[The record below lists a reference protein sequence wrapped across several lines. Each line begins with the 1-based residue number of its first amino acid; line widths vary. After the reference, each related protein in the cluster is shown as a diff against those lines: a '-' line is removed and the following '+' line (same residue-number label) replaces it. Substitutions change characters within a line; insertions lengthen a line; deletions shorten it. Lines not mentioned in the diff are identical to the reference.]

1 MEISGDIDLA
11 KKAAKMQGQVPGIP
25 GAAGEIIIANDY
37 AYIRKPNDAKYTAA
51 AAGNLL
57 VNPADPAGAAANVV
71 GFVQIAADSRLKPQL
86 IGSESIQG
94 VDTYHIRVV
103 VDPYVANTVLNG
115 AGSAL
120 GAGQLDLWIRHDGF
134 QIALMEFHTSDP
146 RAGAAAFQLA
156 LWNYGESLDIQPP
169 AIDQFELPVSS

>member
-1 MEISGDIDLA
+1 
-11 KKAAKMQGQVPGIP
+11 
-25 GAAGEIIIANDY
+25 
-37 AYIRKPNDAKYTAA
+37 
-51 AAGNLL
+51 
-57 VNPADPAGAAANVV
+57 
-71 GFVQIAADSRLKPQL
+71 
-86 IGSESIQG
+86 
-94 VDTYHIRVV
+94 

-120 GAGQLDLWIRHDGF
+120 GAGQLDLWIRHDSF
-134 QIALMEFHTSDP
+134 QVALMEFHTSDP